1 MQPIHTYLPKS
12 GTLASCSSCPNT
24 ANVHKYLLLHLVFAQ
39 SDIIYNFAMLTGLED
54 HRCTIDY
61 NLLREIEE
69 NYCDIPL
76 FVCPEFNAL
85 AESLMDQYS
94 LRTPS
99 NFEEGL
105 ELYFVLV
112 HILDQHINYY

>member
-1 MQPIHTYLPKS
+1 
-12 GTLASCSSCPNT
+12 
-24 ANVHKYLLLHLVFAQ
+24 
-39 SDIIYNFAMLTGLED
+39 MLTGLED
-54 HRCTIDY
+54 HRCIIDY

-69 NYCDIPL
+69 NYCDIPHL
-76 FVCPEFNAL
+76 VCAEFNAL

-105 ELYFVLV
+105 ELYFVLALYTFWTSTSITTDQM
-112 HILDQHINYY
+112 ILIIM